1 VHHSKRADISAGV
14 PNKKCGL
21 SVARTFMREKR
32 TCGKSY
38 GWSMVFSP
46 TVFDPMV
53 LVRGFASKVL
63 IPGIGSLVL
72 DFYGFGPW
80 FE

>member
-1 VHHSKRADISAGV
+1 VHHSKGADISACV

-32 TCGKSY
+32 TCG
-38 GWSMVFSP
+38 WSMVFSP
-46 TVFDPMV
+46 MVFYPMV
-53 LVRGFASKVL
+53 LVYGFASRVL
-63 IPGIGSLVL
+63 IPGIGSFVL